1 VALRAVLVRPAALA
15 TLNLSARR
23 PTARAVVAADSALRR
38 LLALVEQ
45 VDRMAE
51 AVAEAE
57 HPKMGLILEP
67 AVLAVEDI
75 ALSSVTDYAVIVN
88 GVIDNVVR
96 WNGDS
101 SAWSPSEGYAIPL
114 VDAIAQGIPRK
125 STPQSTVISAA
136 DFVQRIQ
143 SAAPSLIPRI
153 WSSDHPA
160 AAIAATALFTLSG
173 EVDVRLGGRLQQLL
187 TSLKEAGLLSDDEMN
202 AILPRESNLGT

>member
-1 VALRAVLVRPAALA
+1 
-15 TLNLSARR
+15 
-23 PTARAVVAADSALRR
+23 
-38 LLALVEQ
+38 
-45 VDRMAE
+45 
-51 AVAEAE
+51 
-57 HPKMGLILEP
+57 
-67 AVLAVEDI
+67 VEDI